1 VGTSDLSLTDWVV
14 LAVLCEE
21 PRHGFAVA
29 RELGAETELGGIWTV
44 RRPLVYRSLD
54 HLVDAGLV
62 EARAVEPGIQGPHR
76 TVMAP
81 TRTGRARVS
90 RWLDEPVLHPRDV
103 RTTLLAK
110 LALRARRSLELSSL
124 ARAQLET
131 FDDVRGGVA
140 EKLRTSDGVD
150 RLTMQWRVS
159 ANQAIVA
166 FLRSLISDERRARRV

>member
-14 LAVLCEE
+14 LAILCEG
-21 PRHGFAVA
+21 PRHGFALA
-29 RELGAETELGGIWTV
+29 RELAVDDELGAIWTV

-54 HLVDAGLV
+54 HLIDEGLV
-62 EARAVEPGIQGPHR
+62 EARAVEPGAQGPHR

-81 TRTGRARVS
+81 TRRGRARVT
-90 RWLDEPVLHPRDV
+90 RWLDEPVRHPRDV

-124 ARAQLET
+124 AHAQLAT
-131 FDDVRGGVA
+131 FDDVRDGV
-140 EKLRTSDGVD
+140 EQKHRTSDGVD

-159 ANQAIVA
+159 ANEAIVA
-166 FLRSLISDERRARRV
+166 FLRSVISDERRARRV